1 MRATVS
7 VPAATGRK
15 EKYQKAAEAEP
26 EGDISKYKRQP
37 ADMRKCSAG
46 GLVSISTVREAQW
59 RDPRTSE
66 DTQPQRGQP
75 GKNAPAAAGRK
86 EEPPTEAL
94 TPSGRI

>member
-7 VPAATGRK
+7 VLAATGRK
-15 EKYQKAAEAEP
+15 EKYQEAAEAEP
-26 EGDISKYKRQP
+26 EGDTSKHKRQP

-46 GLVSISTVREAQW
+46 GIGNVSTVREAQW

-75 GKNAPAAAGRK
+75 GKNAPVAAGRK
-86 EEPPTEAL
+86 EEPPSN
-94 TPSGRI
+94 PIR